1 MKLVSTLVAVLAV
14 PALWAQTIEVVK
26 VQARRLERS
35 TRLPGEIL
43 PYQKVALRARVAG
56 FVERVD
62 VDRGS
67 AVKAGQVL
75 AVLSAPEMTAQLAE
89 AQAKAQAIESQRAE
103 LEAKAVAAQLTYERL
118 KAAAATPGA
127 VAGHEIELAE
137 KALAAARASQKSL
150 EGSLRAARASV
161 EAIRKLEDYLTISAP
176 FDGVITARYVHP
188 GALAGPA
195 AGPLLELE
203 QIARLRVV
211 VGVPEPDVSG
221 IASGARLNFTVPAW
235 PGQTFSGVVSRVA
248 RSLDPKTRTMAV
260 ELDVANPKGAL
271 APGMYPEVQW
281 PVRRTAPLL
290 LVPPSSVVTTTER
303 SFVIRVRGG
312 IAQYVNVNRGAPAG
326 DLVEVS
332 GALAEGDEV
341 VRRGTDEIREGTLV
355 RTQAAK

>member
-195 AGPLLELE
+195 ENQRFLVVDVTVAERE
-203 QIARLRVV
+203 DAEAV
-211 VGVPEPDVSG
+211 VGVELLP
-221 IASGARLNFTVPAW
+221 T
-235 PGQTFSGVVSRVA
+235 GVVLGTGVGGVGPDDDV
-248 RSLDPKTRTMAV
+248 LDAH
-260 ELDVANPKGAL
+260 L
-271 APGMYPEVQW
+271 ADEGEV
-281 PVRRTAPLL
+281 LL
-290 LVPPSSVVTTTER
+290 AGLGGHL
-303 SFVIRVRGG
+303 RGDFDSG
-312 IAQYVNVNRGAPAG
+312 GDPIDRAG
-326 DLVEVS
+326 LGS
-332 GALAEGDEV
+332 
-341 VRRGTDEIREGTLV
+341 
-355 RTQAAK
+355 AAAG